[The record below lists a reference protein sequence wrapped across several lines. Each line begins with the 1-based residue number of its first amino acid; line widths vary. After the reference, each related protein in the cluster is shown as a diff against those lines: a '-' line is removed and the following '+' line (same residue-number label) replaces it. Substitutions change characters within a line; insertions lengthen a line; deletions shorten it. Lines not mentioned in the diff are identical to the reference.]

1 MTVTVAVGTITL
13 SSVTS
18 VSKTSRNVELMS
30 LLTWNFPVAIS
41 GKLTAYLNKTWR
53 LFSVVYIL
61 WHIYRLIWSFK

>member
-18 VSKTSRNVELMS
+18 VSKTSHNVELMS

-41 GKLTAYLNKTWR
+41 GKLTAYLNKD
-53 LFSVVYIL
+53 LAFIFSSIYIMA
-61 WHIYRLIWSFK
+61 HIQTNLVI